1 MQIIC
6 KWATIIEIRI
16 INSREIIYILI
27 YISYFLKFI
36 KGEMNEKNFIGRRQ

>member
-6 KWATIIEIRI
+6 KWANIIEIRI
-16 INSREIIYILI
+16 INSREIIYI
-27 YISYFLKFI
+27 LKFI